1 MADHYCGTN
10 IYCTIF
16 IKRVKLQ
23 IMLIL
28 SITTSALKKEKQV
41 QVSLNTKVI
50 DNNLDDHTDDEWQ
63 LVYKV

>member
-1 MADHYCGTN
+1 MADLYCETN
-10 IYCTIF
+10 IYSTIF

-41 QVSLNTKVI
+41 QVSLSTKVI
-50 DNNLDDHTDDEWQ
+50 DNNLDDHTDDE
-63 LVYKV
+63 